1 MRARAR
7 GGRGTRVAFLLS
19 PSPCPQRTLLEAAVE
34 SVYVTSASIGRL
46 VQAYYQQ
53 MGRVLQDHEE
63 CKLQHLKAL
72 RGMAPS
78 PRSPT
83 SHKPNML

>member
-1 MRARAR
+1 MCD
-7 GGRGTRVAFLLS
+7 LS
-19 PSPCPQRTLLEAAVE
+19 AESFPCPQRALLEAAVE

-53 MGRVLQDHEE
+53 MGRVLQDHED

-78 PRSPT
+78 PGSPT
-83 SHKPNML
+83 SHEPNML